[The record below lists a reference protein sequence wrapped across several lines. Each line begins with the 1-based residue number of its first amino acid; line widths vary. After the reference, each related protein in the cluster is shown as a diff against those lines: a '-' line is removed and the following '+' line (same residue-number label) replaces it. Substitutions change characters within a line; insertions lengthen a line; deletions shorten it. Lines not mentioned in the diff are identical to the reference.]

1 MTKANKNV
9 DNVITLQSARN
20 SVELKG
26 IIKSYSSF
34 YESLDSDQ
42 LINETRSTIVSLERN
57 ILNKQS
63 IAKSKALLSELKKR
77 YSTDKRLLKDNP
89 IHNFESTLFPK
100 IERLIS
106 YL

>member
-20 SVELKG
+20 SVEFKG

-89 IHNFESTLFPK
+89 INNFESTLFPK